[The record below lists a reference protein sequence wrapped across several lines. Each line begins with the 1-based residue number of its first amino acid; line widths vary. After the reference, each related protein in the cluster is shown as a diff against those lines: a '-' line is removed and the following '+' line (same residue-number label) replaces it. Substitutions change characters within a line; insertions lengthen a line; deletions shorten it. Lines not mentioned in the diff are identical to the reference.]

1 MKLQYIV
8 YCSSNAYGRGCTS
21 ICEKGLA
28 GHKCNAGRCIPG
40 TENISLY

>member
-28 GHKCNAGRCIPG
+28 GRCIPG